1 LQRRLRQGQ
10 TQECRIRLAAIG
22 EELQYFG
29 GASAVEKEVGIGNQ
43 KKIVFR
49 REREGLAIVRFC
61 LRPVA

>member
-1 LQRRLRQGQ
+1 MPYPIGS
-10 TQECRIRLAAIG
+10 IG